1 MRNEEQPICAV
12 CGQNIAPRDDTEEHI
27 LPNAIGGRRT
37 VRGFLHKGC
46 NNRSGHTWDA
56 ALEKQLRPLA
66 LHFGIKRQSGRTSR
80 MAVTTT
86 AGENL
91 LLNAGGQ
98 LEMARPEIK
107 RTPILNGENIHVT
120 AGSIAQAREV
130 LEGVKR
136 KYPKVDVEATL
147 AGAESQRSY
156 VKGVVRI
163 DLNFGGPLSGRSL
176 VKSALALA
184 HDAGLSIEQCGDAL
198 SYLRQADAEPCF
210 GCYYVDD
217 LVDGRPP
224 ATPLHCVAIDAN
236 PATGLI
242 LGYLEYFGIHRAVV
256 CLGRDYDS
264 NRLKSVYALDPRT
277 GEPLQIAVRLDFD
290 VADIQAIYDY
300 ERDDAQKRQQA
311 FGAVFG
317 PALGAHQTAE
327 RERVVRD
334 SLNYAWANCG
344 GVPDQPLTAEH
355 LERLKE
361 LFADRATP
369 WWKHV
374 TGLNDA
380 AARQLALAYINYVLA
395 MAQSTPV

>member
-1 MRNEEQPICAV
+1 
-12 CGQNIAPRDDTEEHI
+12 
-27 LPNAIGGRRT
+27 
-37 VRGFLHKGC
+37 LHRGC

-66 LHFGIKRQSGRTSR
+66 LHFDIKRQTGRTLR

-107 RTPILNGENIHVT
+107 RTPILNGESIHVT

-156 VKGVVRI
+156 AKGVVRF
-163 DLNFGGPLSGRSL
+163 DLNFGSPLSGRSL

-184 HDAGLSIEQCGDAL
+184 HGAGLSIEQCGDAL
-198 SYLRQADAEPCF
+198 SYLRQADVEPCF
-210 GCYYVDD
+210 GYYYVDD

-242 LGYLEYFGIHRAVV
+242 LGYVEYFGIHRAVV
-256 CLGRDYDS
+256 CLGRDYAS
-264 NRLKSVYALDPRT
+264 NRLKSVYALDPRM
-277 GEPLQIAVRLDFD
+277 GELLQITVRLDFD
-290 VADIQAIYDY
+290 VADIRAIYDY
-300 ERDDAQKRQQA
+300 ERDDAEKRQEA

-317 PALGAHQTAE
+317 PALVAHQTGE
-327 RERVVRD
+327 RERVVRE

-355 LERLKE
+355 LKRLKE

-369 WWKHV
+369 WWKHA

-380 AARQLALAYINYVLA
+380 AARQLALTYINYVLA
-395 MAQSTPV
+395 TAQSTPV